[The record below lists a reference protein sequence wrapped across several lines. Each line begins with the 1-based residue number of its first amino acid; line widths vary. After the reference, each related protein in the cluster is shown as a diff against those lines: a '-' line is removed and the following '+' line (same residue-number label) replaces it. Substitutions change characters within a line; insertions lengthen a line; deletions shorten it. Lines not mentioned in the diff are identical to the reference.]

1 MKMFFTKYFYLI
13 ACTLILVSIGI
24 YGFIQ
29 TDWPKIHANI
39 PISFTIESA
48 ENTATISLYQAENNQ
63 CYVFL
68 PSYAELE
75 NVKINMTSN
84 SNITIG
90 DTTIH
95 DGFSCKNFKL
105 DEEYTFYA
113 NNRSDMTLTFYQS
126 ANVATLYINTA
137 TGSMERIHNDKE
149 YEEPSSITLISIN
162 GETSYTNPNCHLEG
176 RGNSTWGKEKKPYT
190 LKFPVATSLL
200 GMSPAT
206 NWILLANSFD
216 ETNLR
221 NKIVYD
227 LASKTKLKWTPSCEY
242 ADVYLNGS
250 YNGLYLVSE
259 RIEADNNHLKIN
271 TDKDD
276 FLCKTDHFDRLP
288 SMRHPFQS
296 SFGRY
301 IEVTSPKELT
311 PTDEIRISS
320 LVNAMESTLLSTPTD
335 EKLSNIDLDSWVYK
349 YLIDEVS
356 GNGDADLA
364 SSYFYYE
371 NGSFYA
377 GPVWDYDNSFGNTIS
392 NENPIAFTAKNYH
405 KAPYYRSPY
414 YASLYNNKLFYNRM
428 VEMYK
433 TDFQPLLYELLDTTI
448 PTLAQK
454 ISKASD
460 MNGIRWQS
468 MFEENALNVSTTQ
481 ELIEYLQLRIEFL
494 NNAWLNNTDYC
505 TVQFQTLPHGR
516 YYNYAVKKGECVDI
530 SDLET
535 DFVTWYN
542 ADTGEI
548 FDITLPITEDIA
560 LISQYE
566 Q

>member
-1 MKMFFTKYFYLI
+1 MKMFIAKYSYLI
-13 ACTLILVSIGI
+13 VFTILLISIGI
-24 YGFIQ
+24 YGFIHTELPDIQ
-29 TDWPKIHANI
+29 SNI
-39 PISFTIESA
+39 PITFTIESA
-48 ENTATISLYQAENNQ
+48 ESKMTLSLHQAEDNK

-68 PSYAELE
+68 PSHAQMEQ
-75 NVKINMTSN
+75 VKINITSN
-84 SNITIG
+84 VNISIG
-90 DTTIH
+90 DTQIY
-95 DGFSCKNFKL
+95 DGIYCGIFDLDKNYFFKI
-105 DEEYTFYA
+105 
-113 NNRSDMTLTFYQS
+113 NNRPDMSLTFCQS
-126 ANVATLYINTA
+126 ANVATLYIDTA
-137 TGSMERIHNDKE
+137 TGSMTRIHNDKD
-149 YEEPSSITLISIN
+149 YEEPSSLTLISSD
-162 GETSYTNPNCHLEG
+162 GKVSYSDKNCYLKG
-176 RGNSTWGKEKKPYT
+176 RGNSTWGQDKKTYS
-190 LKFPVATSLL
+190 LKLSSATSLL
-200 GMSPAT
+200 GMTPST
-206 NWILLANSFD
+206 DWVLLANAFD
-216 ETNLR
+216 STNLR

-227 LASKTKLKWTPSCEY
+227 FSAETSPVWTPSCEY

-250 YNGLYLVSE
+250 YNGLYLISE
-259 RIEADNNHLKIN
+259 RIEADSEHLDIAIS
-271 TDKDD
+271 DGA
-276 FLCKTDHFDRLP
+276 FLCKADHSDRWD
-288 SMRHPFQS
+288 SMRHPFKS
-296 SFGRY
+296 SLGRS
-301 IEVTSPKELT
+301 IEITGPKELT
-311 PTDEIRISS
+311 PNAEKRIHH
-320 LVNAMESTLLSTPTD
+320 LVNEMESTFLSTASGHTF
-335 EKLSNIDLDSWVYK
+335 SNIDLDSWVYK